1 MYGKK
6 IAVYG
11 SVVDIFA
18 IARLSSNADS
28 AVRRSCGVPAL
39 CRISYLSLPPLLGLN
54 QLEQG
59 ISGIATCFM
68 DCYAVRRRS
77 LRSSEQVSGAS
88 YPRWTS
94 VQHMGIDHGGF
105 HIAVAEQFLNRA
117 DVGALF
123 Q

>member
-1 MYGKK
+1 M
-6 IAVYG
+6 
-11 SVVDIFA
+11 
-18 IARLSSNADS
+18 
-28 AVRRSCGVPAL
+28 PAHW
-39 CRISYLSLPPLLGLN
+39 RISYLSLPPLSSFS
-54 QLEQG
+54 QLEHG
-59 ISGIATCFM
+59 ISGIAICFM
-68 DCYAVRRRS
+68 YCYAVCRRS

-94 VQHMGIDHGGF
+94 VQHMGVDQGGF

>member
-1 MYGKK
+1 MLT
-6 IAVYG
+6 G
-11 SVVDIFA
+11 SA
-18 IARLSSNADS
+18 WARHCEANADS
-28 AVRRSCGVPAL
+28 AVRRSCGVPTL
-39 CRISYLSLPPLLGLN
+39 CRISYLTLHPSSGLKQLG
-54 QLEQG
+54 QG

-77 LRSSEQVSGAS
+77 LRSSEPVSGTT
-88 YPRWTS
+88 YPRWPS
-94 VQHMGIDHGGF
+94 IKHMGIDHGGF

>member
-1 MYGKK
+1 MLRYQG
-6 IAVYG
+6 IPINP
-11 SVVDIFA
+11 S
-18 IARLSSNADS
+18 LSAEGFKRQPNADS
-28 AVRRSCGVPAL
+28 AVRRSCGVLTL
-39 CRISYLSLPPLLGLN
+39 CRISYLSLHPFSGLK

-59 ISGIATCFM
+59 ISGIATCFIG
-68 DCYAVRRRS
+68 CYAVRRRS